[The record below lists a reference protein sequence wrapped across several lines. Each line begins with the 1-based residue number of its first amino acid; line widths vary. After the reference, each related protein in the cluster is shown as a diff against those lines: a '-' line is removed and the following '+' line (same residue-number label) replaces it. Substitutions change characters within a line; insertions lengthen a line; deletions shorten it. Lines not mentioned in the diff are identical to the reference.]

1 MKRMVGEWL
10 WRAALLTALAWIG
23 YELRNLH
30 EDLQPS
36 SDDQAAVA
44 SAPGDAQD
52 GLDAVRDDLDD
63 IKKKVDAI
71 LVVLARSV

>member
-10 WRAALLTALAWIG
+10 WRVALLSALAWIG

-30 EDLQPS
+30 EDLRPS
-36 SDDQAAVA
+36 ADDQAVVT
-44 SAPGDAQD
+44 STPEDTQD
-52 GLDAVRDDLDD
+52 GIEAVRDDLEE

-71 LVVLARSV
+71 LMVLARSA